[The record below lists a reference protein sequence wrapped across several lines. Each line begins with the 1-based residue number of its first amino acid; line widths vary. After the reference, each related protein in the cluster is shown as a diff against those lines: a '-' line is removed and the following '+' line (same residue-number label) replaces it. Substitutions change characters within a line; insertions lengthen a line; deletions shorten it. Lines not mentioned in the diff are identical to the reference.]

1 MTFLEIIFCVGALA
15 IGLIVGMV
23 VEMMIDNAVLI
34 DLERDNQR
42 LKLELEQSR
51 KEPEIIEITDPWA
64 VSSKVP
70 ETVSFP
76 HNDGF

>member
-1 MTFLEIIFCVGALA
+1 MEIIFCVGALA

-42 LKLELEQSR
+42 LKLELERSR
-51 KEPEIIEITDPWA
+51 KQPEIIEITDPWA

>member
-1 MTFLEIIFCVGALA
+1 MEIIFCVGALA

-51 KEPEIIEITDPWA
+51 KQPEIIEITDPWA

>member
-51 KEPEIIEITDPWA
+51 KQPKIIEITDPWA

-76 HNDGF
+76 NNDGF

>member
-1 MTFLEIIFCVGALA
+1 MEIIFCVGALA

-51 KEPEIIEITDPWA
+51 KQPEIIEITDPWA

-76 HNDGF
+76 NTDGGF

>member
-1 MTFLEIIFCVGALA
+1 MEIIFCVGALA

-51 KEPEIIEITDPWA
+51 KEPEIIEITDPWS

-70 ETVSFP
+70 EEVKF
-76 HNDGF
+76 GEF

>member
-1 MTFLEIIFCVGALA
+1 MA

>member
-1 MTFLEIIFCVGALA
+1 MEIIFCVGALA

-51 KEPEIIEITDPWA
+51 KQPEIIEITDPWA

-76 HNDGF
+76 NNDGF

>member
-51 KEPEIIEITDPWA
+51 KQPEIIEITDPWA